1 MNQHFTA
8 MAGAATFFTLKGN
21 ALDTMGFTGLSVA
34 ACAGGCAGC
43 TATGVASTAI
53 AADTIELAAMTIANA
68 GYYSLC
74 ASATA
79 PSMTMSTIGD
89 ITVTQRA
96 TVGWTYVLDPE
107 ETGSVEIISQAQTC
121 TTTSCK
127 NSKKLN
133 WKKDRIMILDCKAT
147 CGISSP
153 AKGVTFEM
161 EPAALKEANEFVAQN
176 DMFDAAATARTMVDL
191 PSELRTY
198 TTVKSHFCKGGNIPG
213 SELPEAAADLC
224 FTKCSI
230 DPTLPGCS
238 DMDTADSGAICLPES
253 ACRELCSLRNDCFG
267 IDVFLGGNRCF
278 LNVEGSAPDGCKS
291 QFETANLGP
300 STSYKFLAKAGTTV
314 ERMLQDGTGRSSD
327 DILRFMPV
335 SFESGGSYKVCFCD
349 SALLPTGQQYCHAE
363 SDYSVEI
370 GELIV
375 SGVSCLLKESDFR
388 RRTCYNMFHGGLM
401 CSDTLKYPQEAVAA
415 AGVKPSAFA
424 FP

>member
-1 MNQHFTA
+1 
-8 MAGAATFFTLKGN
+8 
-21 ALDTMGFTGLSVA
+21 
-34 ACAGGCAGC
+34 
-43 TATGVASTAI
+43 
-53 AADTIELAAMTIANA
+53 
-68 GYYSLC
+68 
-74 ASATA
+74 
-79 PSMTMSTIGD
+79 
-89 ITVTQRA
+89 
-96 TVGWTYVLDPE
+96 
-107 ETGSVEIISQAQTC
+107 
-121 TTTSCK
+121 
-127 NSKKLN
+127 
-133 WKKDRIMILDCKAT
+133 MILDCKAT

-153 AKGVTFEM
+153 AKGVSFEE
-161 EPAALKEANEFVAQN
+161 EPAMLKEANEFVAQN
-176 DMFDAAATARTMVDL
+176 DQFDAAATARTMVDL

-198 TTVKSHFCKGGNIPG
+198 TTVKSHYCKGGNILG

-314 ERMLQDGTGRSSD
+314 ERMLQDGTGLSSD

-349 SALLPTGQQYCHAE
+349 SALLPAGQQYCHAE